1 MCILTSIPT
10 TWEIEI
16 AQHLFR
22 NNRCYLLWSP
32 RALVMNI
39 LHLKLRKCHYVHPL
53 KLIQMAVYLIFRWS
67 YGNPNRIQ
75 YQLSIL
81 FYNFNIHPI
90 KEYLISRKKIFAV
103 QRITISIL
111 LTANYDTQNWFERAK
126 VWKNE
131 LGKGI
136 RYGETFLWG

>member
-10 TWEIEI
+10 TWKIEI
-16 AQHLFR
+16 AQRLFR

-32 RALVMNI
+32 RAFVMNI

-53 KLIQMAVYLIFRWS
+53 KLIQIAVYPIFRWS

-75 YQLSIL
+75 YQLSIF
-81 FYNFNIHPI
+81 FYNPNIHPI
-90 KEYLISRKKIFAV
+90 KEYLIGRKKIFAV

-126 VWKNE
+126 VWKKE

-136 RYGETFLWG
+136 RYGETFLWE